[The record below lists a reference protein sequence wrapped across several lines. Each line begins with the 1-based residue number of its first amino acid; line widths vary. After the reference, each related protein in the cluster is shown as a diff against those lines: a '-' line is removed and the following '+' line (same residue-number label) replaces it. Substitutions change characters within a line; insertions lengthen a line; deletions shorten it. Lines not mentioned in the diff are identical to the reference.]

1 MRHAGCALVAVFAG
15 AVHAA
20 TPGDYAW
27 LFPLATPVA
36 DASAWRIDLPP
47 EVYARAHD
55 VELRDLE
62 VFNAA
67 GQPVPFARVSSR
79 AEAASRTRDIALP
92 TLALPAQ
99 SRAQDADLRLVIE
112 RAADGRVRRI
122 DADEDTGTDD
132 ATPTRQWLLDAGEPA
147 CAIERIT
154 LAWDAPASGV
164 VASFVVEAGPDL
176 QAWRRVGAGNVLA
189 LEQDGTRIERRDITI
204 DATREPWLRLQRRDD
219 GVPLPGLRASARC
232 VDRDGA
238 VVPRDWIEANPSGRD
253 EAGAYAYR
261 LPAAL
266 PVVGA
271 RIELGNDNALAA
283 LTLSARDALDA
294 TRWTPLARQTAF
306 RLRAG
311 AETLRNADLE
321 FPVGP
326 RRDAF
331 RIESAT
337 PLAVAPKLSLAWTP
351 DRFVF
356 LAEGAGPYVLAV
368 GSARARRPAHP
379 VDAAL
384 ATLRATLGADW
395 QPPAAIA
402 GPPRESAGAR
412 ALQPAPRPVP
422 WRSWL
427 LWSVLVAGAA
437 LIAFFALRLLR
448 DADAGSASGKDGSTK
463 HAKKAGD

>member
-1 MRHAGCALVAVFAG
+1 MRPAGCALVAVFAG

-20 TPGDYAW
+20 TPADYAW
-27 LFPLATPVA
+27 LFPLATPDA

-47 EVYARAHD
+47 EVYARIHD
-55 VELRDLE
+55 AELRDLE

-67 GQPVPFARVSSR
+67 GQPVPFARVSPR
-79 AEAASRTRDIALP
+79 AETTLRTRDIALP

-99 SRAQDADLRLVIE
+99 SRAQAADLRLVIE
-112 RAADGRVRRI
+112 RAANGRVRRI
-122 DADEDTGTDD
+122 DADEHTGTDD
-132 ATPTRQWLLDAGEPA
+132 TTPARQWLLDAGAPA

-154 LAWDAPASGV
+154 LAWEAPASGV
-164 VASFVVEAGPDL
+164 VARFVVEAGPDL
-176 QAWRRVGAGNVLA
+176 QAWHRVGAGSVLA
-189 LEQDGTRIERRDITI
+189 LEQDGTRVERRDIAI
-204 DATREPWLRLQRRDD
+204 DATRDPWLRLERRDD
-219 GVPLPGLRASARC
+219 GAPLQGLRASAHC
-232 VDRDGA
+232 VDRDDA
-238 VVPRDWIEANPSGRD
+238 VATRNWIEANASGRD
-253 EAGAYAYR
+253 EAGGYTYR

-266 PVVGA
+266 PVAGA

-283 LTLSARDALDA
+283 LTLSARDPLDA
-294 TRWTPLARQTAF
+294 TRWAPIARQTAF

-311 AETLRNADLE
+311 DETLRNEDLDL
-321 FPVGP
+321 PPGP
-326 RRDAF
+326 RRGTF
-331 RIESAT
+331 RIEAAT
-337 PLAVAPKLSLAWTP
+337 PLAAAPSLSLAWTP

-356 LAEGAGPYVLAV
+356 LAEGAGPYLLAV

-395 QPPAAIA
+395 QPPPAIP
-402 GPPRESAGAR
+402 GPPRKSAGDQ

-427 LWSVLVAGAA
+427 LWSVLVAGAT

-448 DADAGSASGKDGSTK
+448 GADTGSASGKD
-463 HAKKAGD
+463 